1 MRLTD
6 SHKIEKKM
14 FLKHLRTAA
23 ISFLLF
29 SVLTGLLYPL
39 AITGIAQLIFPSQ
52 ANGSLINK
60 DGKVVGSTLIGQP
73 FSDPKYFWSR
83 PSPTSPYQY
92 NASASVAT
100 NYGPLNPA
108 LLAEVN
114 QRISDLKKVDSLNT
128 QPIPVD
134 LVTSSG
140 SGLDPHISIAAALYQ
155 LSRVARVRGLSVEQ
169 VRDLVNKCTEGRFLG
184 FIGEP
189 GVNVLNL
196 NLALDKLQSK

>member
-1 MRLTD
+1 
-6 SHKIEKKM
+6 M
-14 FLKHLRTAA
+14 FLKHLRIAS

-29 SVLTGLLYPL
+29 TILTGLLYPL
-39 AITGIAQLIFPSQ
+39 AVTGIAQLIFPWQ
-52 ANGSLINK
+52 ANGSLIKK
-60 DGKVVGSTLIGQP
+60 DGKVVGSALIGQP

-83 PSPTSPYQY
+83 PSPTNPYQY
-92 NASASVAT
+92 NASASGAT

-114 QRISDLKKVDSLNT
+114 QRISDLKKADPSNT
-128 QPIPVD
+128 QTIPVD

-140 SGLDPHISIAAALYQ
+140 SGLDPEISIAAAMYQ
-155 LSRVARVRGLSVEQ
+155 LPRVARVRGLSVEQ
-169 VRDLVNKCTEGRFLG
+169 VRDLVDKFTEGRFLG

-196 NLALDKLQSK
+196 NLTLDKMQSK